1 MYLCTRKTKKHRG
14 VEQLV
19 ARQAHNLEVA
29 RSNPASATKERGT
42 VVNDGASL
50 AVSWFFL
57 ELFQYADSF
66 FRARM
71 CGKHRV
77 DEIHQPLFQLLWM
90 DDVHLCNV
98 LTIVLA

>member
-1 MYLCTRKTKKHRG
+1 MKRRKHLSPKALQALLCQKNDPK
-14 VEQLV
+14 
-19 ARQAHNLEVA
+19 NL
-29 RSNPASATKERGT
+29 NPASATKERGT

-98 LTIVLA
+98 LTIGLA